1 MPMRFSIS
9 CMSLW
14 DSYVSFSQLLGN
26 LHFFAQDTTDKFCLF
41 CFLSNTGVCL
51 TATRCTHFNFNKCFS
66 VSRLTE
72 HTGLI
77 LNTPI
82 Q

>member
-26 LHFFAQDTTDKFCLF
+26 LHFFAQDTADKFRLF
-41 CFLSNTGVCL
+41 SQQRGCVLDG
-51 TATRCTHFNFNKCFS
+51 
-66 VSRLTE
+66 
-72 HTGLI
+72 HTMRAF
-77 LNTPI
+77 
-82 Q
+82 